1 MRQRLSKLD
10 IANIKKAK
18 KIELRNLRDDERNVP
33 LIQIFL
39 DRKLGIAVP
48 YNSYTAARRAV
59 KRHTDVEP
67 TTYY

>member
-18 KIELRNLRDDERNVP
+18 KIELKNLREDERHEP
-33 LIQIFL
+33 LVLVLL
-39 DRKLGIAVP
+39 DGKLGIPVR
-48 YNSYTAARRAV
+48 YKSYAAARRAV
-59 KRHTDVEP
+59 KRHTDIEP